1 MSHTRFAMREGR
13 QRRRLSCWW
22 FAGIFLLC
30 SVDMILGQLKYSVS
44 EHVRVG
50 SVVGNVGKD
59 LGLDLSTLTS
69 RRFRIV
75 SNSNHSLFE

>member
-1 MSHTRFAMREGR
+1 IVAK
-13 QRRRLSCWW
+13 QRRRLSSWW

-30 SVDMILGQLKYSVS
+30 SVNMILGQLKYSVS
-44 EHVRVG
+44 EHVGVG
-50 SVVGNVGKD
+50 SAVGNVGKD

-69 RRFRIV
+69 RRLRIV